1 MIRGII
7 AHDDRGGAGKD
18 GMLPWPRNKEDMK
31 RFAKLTKGSTVL
43 MGAATWDSDMPT
55 PLPGRINV
63 VASRCPEKYEK
74 ADRVV
79 EDAALFLDGTKEDV
93 WVIGGPSLFSS
104 VIDRIEK
111 VYVTHILGSWQCD
124 VFYDVDSINRAF
136 KFKNEKISPSAI
148 FKIGEKI

>member
-1 MIRGII
+1 VIYGII

-18 GMLPWPRNKEDMK
+18 GTLPWPRHHEDMR
-31 RFAKLTKGSTVL
+31 RFSKLTKGNIVL

-55 PLPGRINV
+55 PLPGRLNV
-63 VASRCPEKYEK
+63 VASRCTEKYEK
-74 ADRVV
+74 ADMVV
-79 EDAALFLDGTKEDV
+79 EDAALFLDDAKEDV

-124 VFYDVDSINRAF
+124 VFYDLAGINHAF
-136 KFKNEKISPSAI
+136 KFKKEKTSPSAI